1 MELGVMQKR
10 ARCGINRHINA
21 LNNPGLGEV
30 PAVQEAVPSQEGSR
44 SRARGRQ
51 LRGGYMPARG
61 QFVPLLR
68 GLLSPIPLALVPAI
82 QVAANPPNVDERRVR
97 HALRQ

>member
-1 MELGVMQKR
+1 MKLGVMQKR

-44 SRARGRQ
+44 SPGEGTPIARRLRAGE
-51 LRGGYMPARG
+51 G

-68 GLLSPIPLALVPAI
+68 GPFFIEFAGC
-82 QVAANPPNVDERRVR
+82 
-97 HALRQ
+97 